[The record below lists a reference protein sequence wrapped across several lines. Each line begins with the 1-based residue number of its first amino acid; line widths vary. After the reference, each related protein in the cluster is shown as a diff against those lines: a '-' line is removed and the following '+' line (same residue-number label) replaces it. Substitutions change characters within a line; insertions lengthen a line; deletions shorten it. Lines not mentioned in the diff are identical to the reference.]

1 MAQSE
6 FDLIGRFFSGIGHAD
21 RRVVLGPGDDCALL
35 DVPEGHELC
44 VSTDTLLSGVHFP
57 TDSPGDLVAQRTM
70 AANLSDLA
78 AMGAAPLGF
87 LIALTLPGPDENW
100 LEAFSRA
107 INSLSLEYEI
117 ALVGGNMARGALSV
131 TITVLGVVPCGEAL
145 RRRGAGVDQ
154 GIFVTGHPGDAAA
167 GLQILSQGGTHYD
180 DLLAAYVHPKP
191 RLALG
196 QRLRPLVSACI
207 DISDGLLADLNH
219 MLQASGMGAEVDLSS
234 LPLSTSL
241 REFSGSSASGLA
253 LSGGDDYELCFSAS
267 LMNEARLAHLGTEFG
282 VGITR
287 VGRIIAGSG
296 IRLIDA
302 DGKSLPADVRGYT
315 HF

>member
-1 MAQSE
+1 MEQSE
-6 FDLIGRFFSGIGHAD
+6 FDLIGRFFSGIGHPD

-70 AANLSDLA
+70 AANLSDLS

-87 LIALTLPGPDENW
+87 LIALTMPGSDEKW
-100 LEAFSRA
+100 LQAFSRA
-107 INSLSLEYEI
+107 INALSLEYKI
-117 ALVGGNMARGALSV
+117 ALVGGNLARGTLSV

-145 RRRGAGVDQ
+145 RRHGAGVDE
-154 GIFVTGHPGDAAA
+154 GIFVTGHLGDAAA
-167 GLQILSQGGTHYD
+167 GLQILSHGGTRYD
-180 DLLAAYVHPKP
+180 DLLAAYVHPEP
-191 RLALG
+191 RLAIG
-196 QRLRPLVSACI
+196 QRLRTIASACI

-219 MLQASGMGAEVDLSS
+219 ILQASEVGAEVELYSVPIS
-234 LPLSTSL
+234 ASL
-241 REFSGSSASGLA
+241 REFGGSDASDLA
-253 LSGGDDYELCFSAS
+253 LSGGDDYELCFTAA
-267 LMNEARLAHLGTEFG
+267 LTNEARLVHLGTEFG

-287 VGRIIAGSG
+287 VGRIVVGSG
-296 IRLIDA
+296 IQLIDS
-302 DGKSLPADVRGYT
+302 DGKSRTADVRGYS